1 MQGKPYAGN
10 PHVRFDEGDAA
21 STATSRRGSLLY
33 TKTDAT
39 KGKSYAENPYMRFDE
54 GKCLVGGN
62 ARRGVLLNNG
72 GILRKFHLLT
82 IASLLTVLAAHA
94 ETWYLSKNS
103 STKDKGWSG
112 DDAGGFWKDSANNPG
127 SGSLNPK
134 DTYWHKD
141 GLLLRGRYNF
151 EGGDLYIGDTN
162 APNYTTRLCMDAGV
176 SNDGDK
182 LVLAVGYAYKNGSST
197 SQYAIKS
204 PIIESPKNKP
214 FGFYLTAD
222 DNTMRI
228 TGTLEGENGVGFVIG
243 GYYDGSDIVR
253 KDATNVTLCM
263 EADMSEYHG
272 DIRVVS
278 KKPLISPT
286 KGNVTFT
293 FPPTDSDATI
303 EIEDGAKLKVASVGE
318 VKLSGLTLHTESL
331 VEIPYDSISKT
342 TGVIRVTDQFLIP
355 EDEGKV
361 RIHFATKPSVPEDE
375 WPYIY
380 PILIVPSTQEMDAE
394 KFALSDESVYVGDEK
409 PLLSVFEDKENGV
422 KSLVAIFPGR
432 GKLTTSDSA
441 QYSGSGQDFSV
452 YGSAFTNAASWSNG
466 NLPHEYAIYEF
477 GYFGKNSGWGH
488 MIRTPYDREG
498 DYVFPGLALRAVR
511 KAGEEAD
518 AIFVLADNTK
528 TTVNLE
534 LTCPLSLRVV
544 NSRDP
549 TLAGTIRMDDDVVSC
564 AWHGSVLTI
573 DSVLSGTGNWT
584 VSGITGTGKP
594 HSQISFTA
602 DNSEWKGTISLRQG
616 KGSASSGVPGLA
628 NDKHQKILVTNPAGL
643 GGRLDE
649 FNYKALSLA
658 DCSEVIVTNSLELAN
673 GLNRGMY
680 ISSTAGTVNVS
691 ANCDFVCNWPVTV
704 NGVFRKT
711 GNGTLSLGA
720 SAQLLEVIY
729 TTNITEN
736 VDDSGNVTAVTN
748 IVVEEQ
754 MLVDGIQKDPL
765 KRQLSV
771 QAGAVKALAHNCIN
785 GLTVDFKPN
794 AVTSLVLEFNP
805 ADDDLKRYGFYN
817 VRTDTPFAAGGEI
830 NIRIDNPD
838 ADALVAAKTYKI
850 GLITVKTSAAN
861 ALNLDSLIKF
871 NKPEEFG
878 NLKVRMIRE
887 DDAETGL
894 TTYSAYY
901 DFVGFQVIVR

>member
-1 MQGKPYAGN
+1 M
-10 PHVRFDEGDAA
+10 
-21 STATSRRGSLLY
+21 

-39 KGKSYAENPYMRFDE
+39 KGKSYAGNPYMRFDE

-62 ARRGVLLNNG
+62 ARRVGLLNNG

-103 STKDKGWSG
+103 SNKAKGWSG
-112 DDAGGFWKDSANNPG
+112 DDAGEFWKNSANNPG
-127 SGSLNPK
+127 SGSLNSG

-141 GLLLRGRYNF
+141 GLMLRGRYDF

-214 FGFYLTAD
+214 FGFYLNRD

-253 KDATNVTLCM
+253 KDATNVTLNM
-263 EADMSEYHG
+263 EADISNYHG

-278 KKPLISPT
+278 NKPLISPT
-286 KGNVTFT
+286 QGNVKFVL
-293 FPPTDSDATI
+293 PPADSDATL
-303 EIEDGAKLKVASVGE
+303 EIESGAEFGIASVGE

-331 VEIPYDSISKT
+331 VTIPYNSASHT
-342 TGVIRVTDQFLIP
+342 TGVIRVTDVFSIP
-355 EDEGKV
+355 ESDGKV
-361 RIHFATKPSVPEDE
+361 RLWFSTLPAATNDQPCAFPV
-375 WPYIY
+375 
-380 PILIVPSTQEMDAE
+380 LIVPDTQTLDVER
-394 KFALSDESVYVGDEK
+394 FILSNEASVNVYEK
-409 PLLSVFEDKENGV
+409 PLFCVIEDSENRT

-432 GKLTTSDSA
+432 GKLTDSDSSK
-441 QYSGSGQDFSV
+441 YSGSGEDFSV

-477 GYFGKNSGWGH
+477 GYFGEDSGWGH
-488 MIRTPYDREG
+488 IIRTPYDREG

-511 KAGEEAD
+511 KAGEEVD
-518 AIFVLADNTK
+518 AIFVLADSTK

-534 LTCPLSLRVV
+534 LTCPLSLLVV

-549 TLAGTIRMDDDVVSC
+549 TLAGTIRMDDDVVSH

-584 VSGITGTGKP
+584 VSGIAGTGKP

-628 NDKHQKILVTNPAGL
+628 NEKHQKILVTNPAGL

-658 DCSEVIVTNSLELAN
+658 DCSEVIVTNSLELAK

-720 SAQLLEVIY
+720 STQLLEVIY